1 MLLAREV
8 TPDISA
14 CLFHLNIRVEGKS
27 LGWLTVT
34 PGSKQLNSISPT
46 IGGSALLKFD
56 GESLH
61 IDTIDPVSK
70 QPQWRIALDQNQQL
84 ILNSLDPQQRDATC
98 TEAKFRVCDGP
109 AKIMFRD
116 PDIRPELCQAKASS
130 TDGSIK
136 YAIQTKKT
144 ENDVWASMGP
154 LTIFVHPVDLSMG
167 SHDSRYVKVQITEKG
182 EYIGWLQYDSSVG
195 ALGVQHGDE
204 GTAIPYDQGTEFL
217 LAESE
222 GPSGSMTVTIDDD
235 KGLTVDANT
244 DAILMQE
251 LKDSV
256 KATGWTYVDGQPN
269 EIKLLDYQYIHLC
282 GRIVKGAKNEPSA
295 NCKVVRAML
304 YNTLKVIETKSD

>member
-1 MLLAREV
+1 
-8 TPDISA
+8 
-14 CLFHLNIRVEGKS
+14 
-27 LGWLTVT
+27 
-34 PGSKQLNSISPT
+34 
-46 IGGSALLKFD
+46 
-56 GESLH
+56 
-61 IDTIDPVSK
+61 
-70 QPQWRIALDQNQQL
+70 
-84 ILNSLDPQQRDATC
+84 
-98 TEAKFRVCDGP
+98 
-109 AKIMFRD
+109 MFRD

-222 GPSGSMTVTIDDD
+222 GPSGSMTV
-235 KGLTVDANT
+235 
-244 DAILMQE
+244 
-251 LKDSV
+251 KDHCP
-256 KATGWTYVDGQPN
+256 T
-269 EIKLLDYQYIHLC
+269 
-282 GRIVKGAKNEPSA
+282 
-295 NCKVVRAML
+295 
-304 YNTLKVIETKSD
+304 